1 MSATAH
7 GEDQPIR
14 AENPWADPG
23 LALPDLADPDLA
35 DPDLADPDL
44 AKPDLAKPDLAEP
57 GLTGQNL
64 DRAGPRLA
72 GRHRTQA
79 RARPRYGDLFAIRE
93 FRALWSAQTLSYAG
107 DQIAQV
113 AIAILVYARTGS
125 PSLTALAY
133 ALTYLPP
140 IIGGPLLSGLA
151 DAVPRRQLMIA
162 LDLAR
167 AGLVTILS
175 MPYVPLAL
183 TCTLLFATVLLG
195 PPFAAARAALLRD
208 IVPPG
213 TLVLG
218 FTAGNMTFQ
227 AGQAGGFLVG
237 GTLVALLGSHRALA
251 LDALSFCLS
260 AAVIAGWVR
269 NRPLPD
275 TASEPRRAPAAAAW
289 SAAWKGTAIV
299 FRHAGLR
306 TLVLLGWLACFAI
319 VPEALAAPYART
331 LGGGPLTVGML
342 MAAMPAGMVAGG
354 VMISRMTSSEQRIR
368 IIGWL
373 AVLSCAPLACSLL
386 RPPLWLL
393 VPLWVLA
400 GAAGAYQLAAA
411 TAFVQALPNAVRAR
425 AFSVA
430 QTGLLAAQGLG
441 ILAAGIA
448 ATRLGPQAAVGIAG
462 VLGVGT
468 AAILATCWTSAA
480 STVIRPRPRDRGR

>member
-14 AENPWADPG
+14 AEKPWADPG

-35 DPDLADPDL
+35 EPDLADPDL
-44 AKPDLAKPDLAEP
+44 AEP
-57 GLTGQNL
+57 ELTGQDP

-72 GRHRTQA
+72 GRHRTQT

-151 DAVPRRQLMIA
+151 DLVPRRQLMIA
-162 LDLAR
+162 LDLGR
-167 AGLVTILS
+167 AGLVTIMS

-183 TCTLLFATVLLG
+183 MCTLLFATVLLG
-195 PPFAAARAALLRD
+195 PPFAAARAALLPEV
-208 IVPPG
+208 VPSG

-237 GTLVALLGSHRALA
+237 GTLVALLGAHRALA

-260 AAVIAGWVR
+260 AAVIVGWVR
-269 NRPLPD
+269 NRPLAE
-275 TASEPRRAPAAAAW
+275 TASAPQRSPAAAAW
-289 SAAWKGTAIV
+289 SATRGGVAVV

-306 TLVLLGWLACFAI
+306 TLVLLGWLAGFAV
-319 VPEALAAPYART
+319 VPEGLAAPYAHT
-331 LGGGPLTVGML
+331 LGGGPLTVGLL

-354 VMISRMTSSEQRIR
+354 MLVSRTTSQDQRVR
-368 IIGWL
+368 MIGWL
-373 AVLSCAPLACSLL
+373 AALSCAPLVCSLL

-393 VPLWVLA
+393 VPLLVLA

-411 TAFVQALPNAVRAR
+411 DAFVQALPNAVRAR

-441 ILAAGIA
+441 ILAAGMT
-448 ATRLGPQAAVGIAG
+448 ATRLGPQSAVGIAG

-468 AAILATCWTSAA
+468 AAILASIWTSAA
-480 STVIRPRPRDRGR
+480 STVIRPRPRDRKR